1 MKPLIVVT
9 CFNRIRETMKC
20 LLALLRT
27 TLHKSCYGIISNNG
41 IDSAESICINNIC
54 EPVFCLTEEHFP
66 EIKSKIFYPKTNIGT
81 SRSLNLSINEQR
93 EPNQPLVK
101 IDNDM
106 VLKSK
111 TWIQDLLELEQT
123 YPDVGMISGYYG
135 DATHRWT
142 SSVEFGEFKG
152 KKLWKAKT
160 ITGHC
165 VWHTG
170 SLMDKV
176 KYFDVLSPEHLYGF
190 EDTLMS
196 IKANVLGMKMLI
208 WEGFEVEALKTEPA
222 LGVKGNEM
230 QAQKMQK
237 LFEERANDIKF
248 NRKVECNS
256 EGELI

>member
-9 CFNRIRETMKC
+9 CFNRLKETKKC
-20 LLALLRT
+20 LFSLALKKDRKREDVVLV
-27 TLHKSCYGIISNNG
+27 NNG
-41 IDSAESICINNIC
+41 STDGTVRYFQDIHYNFGVGFDRFKIINC
-54 EPVFCLTEEHFP
+54 E
-66 EIKSKIFYPKTNIGT
+66 TNVGT
-81 SRSLNLSINEQR
+81 SRALNHGILNFRI
-93 EPNQPLVK
+93 PGQPLVK

-248 NRKVECNS
+248 NRKVECDS
-256 EGELI
+256 EGKLI